1 MPPARKTVAA
11 AGAGRGPLLGA
22 HVSVAG
28 GLATAP
34 ERGRTI
40 GADVI
45 QIFSKQNTRWM
56 GKALEEDEARA
67 FREAGART
75 GIPTAA
81 IHCAYLINLASA
93 KEAVRTRSLYAL
105 EDEASRAAM
114 LGVPYLVMHPGSC
127 GEDQE
132 DVGIARIASA
142 LKEFGRFPEG
152 LSLLLENTAG
162 QGSSI
167 GRTME
172 QIRRILDAA
181 GAPSDVAVCLDSAHL
196 FEAGYDIASEAGW
209 QVFLDELGRSAILA
223 LVRMWHLN
231 DSKTGGGSRV
241 DRHFHI
247 GEGTIGLAAFGR
259 IMAHPA
265 FRTLPIVLETP
276 KDGADEFEMDIR
288 NLAALKKVRRA
299 AAREAF
305 RQAEPREGGA

>member
-11 AGAGRGPLLGA
+11 AAGRGPLLGA

-45 QIFSKQNTRWM
+45 QIFSKHNTRWM
-56 GKALEEDEARA
+56 GKALEADEARA
-67 FREAGART
+67 FREASART
-75 GIPTAA
+75 GVPAA
-81 IHCAYLINLASA
+81 AVHCAYLINLASS

-105 EDEASRAAM
+105 EDEASRASM
-114 LGVPYLVMHPGSC
+114 LGIPYLVMHPGSC
-127 GEDQE
+127 GDDPEE
-132 DVGIARIASA
+132 AGIARIASA
-142 LKEFGRFPEG
+142 LKAFGRFPAG

-172 QIRRILDAA
+172 QIRRVLDAA
-181 GAPSDVAVCLDSAHL
+181 GAPPDVAVCLDSAHL

-209 QVFLDELGRSAILA
+209 RAFLDELGRSGILPR
-223 LVRMWHLN
+223 VRMWHLN
-231 DSKTGGGSRV
+231 DSKTAGGSRV

-247 GEGTIGLAAFGR
+247 GEGTIGLPAFGR
-259 IMAHPA
+259 IMAHPG
-265 FRTLPIVLETP
+265 FRALPMVIETP
-276 KDGADEFEMDIR
+276 KDGADEFEMDAR
-288 NLAALKKVRRA
+288 NLAVLRKLR
-299 AAREAF
+299 
-305 RQAEPREGGA
+305 